1 MTSIKSRNTRIMQ
14 NSWVVNDLRQAAE
27 NWIRLTGIGPF
38 FLVEGIELEDQ
49 LYRGKATDVK
59 ASFALAQAGDIQI
72 ELVCQHNDAPSAYRD
87 TFAAGQQGFHHM
99 ALYCQDYDGDLN
111 AYLQQGVEVAF
122 SGSSAGKRFCYID
135 TTASLG
141 YMMELIEH
149 SPAQAEFFQR
159 IRAAAVNWQGDNPL
173 RPAF

>member
-1 MTSIKSRNTRIMQ
+1 MAPIKPRNTRIMQ
-14 NSWVVNDLRQAAE
+14 NSWVVNDLRQAATD
-27 NWIRLTGIGPF
+27 WIRQTGIGPF

-49 LYRGKATDVK
+49 LHRGKPTDVK

-87 TFAAGQQGFHHM
+87 TIAAGQQGFHHM
-99 ALYCQDYDGDLN
+99 ALYCQHYDDDLE
-111 AYLQQGVEVAF
+111 AYLQQGAEVAF
-122 SGSSAGKRFCYID
+122 SGTSGGKRFCYLD

-149 SPAQAEFFQR
+149 SPAQTEFFQR
-159 IRAAAVNWQGDNPL
+159 IRAAAADWQGDNPL